1 MAAAS
6 AVVAVEKGA
15 LPAGFA
21 KRAQVVTETDKD
33 AERPGGLPA
42 FEAHPNRDL
51 VLGEVHAR
59 PFRMVE
65 TPRVFLRYGFTTDEE
80 ATARDRE
87 WFSGFCRSH
96 GAPVPDA
103 SARYHVIDLQT
114 GALRWERHG
123 EFTTYTWDGPGQGVT
138 GVFDAPRGHPF
149 GAGFRAPGPQIVAA
163 RLDLV
168 RVEDA
173 DFEPLIERF
182 DRTSL
187 AVSSIHGDAARIVT
201 DFRQDK
207 DGMTRILI
215 VDDRLRPHQAGALA
229 QRLLEVETYRTL
241 ALLGLAEANRQAPSV
256 ARIEAGLADIA
267 EKMRSS
273 EGVETNRV
281 LLDDL
286 TRLAAELEAGA
297 AASAYRFGAS
307 RAYEAIVEQRL
318 LAIEESPVE
327 GYFTFHQ
334 FLNRRMAPAMR
345 TCRTLEER
353 QANLSRKLARAATLL
368 RTRVDVELER
378 QNRDLLVAMNRRARL
393 QLRLQQTV
401 EGLSVAAVSYYVVGL
416 ISYLAK
422 AAKESGL
429 HLPST
434 EVVTGISVPVVVIAI
449 WMMVK
454 RIRAHHSDPE
464 KDDSS

>member
-1 MAAAS
+1 MT
-6 AVVAVEKGA
+6 EK
-15 LPAGFA
+15 
-21 KRAQVVTETDKD
+21 DKEE
-33 AERPGGLPA
+33 ARSGGLPA
-42 FEAHPNRDL
+42 FEAHPFRDL

-59 PFRMVE
+59 PFRLAE
-65 TPRVFLRYGFTTDEE
+65 TPRVFLRYGFTTDEQ

-87 WFSGFCRSH
+87 WFSGFCRSN
-96 GAPVPDA
+96 GAPVPDV

-114 GALRWERHG
+114 GTLRWERHG
-123 EFTTYTWDGPGQGVT
+123 EFTTYTWDGPGQGAK
-138 GVFDAPRGHPF
+138 GVFEPPPGHPF
-149 GAGFRAPGPQIVAA
+149 GAGFRAPGPLIVAA

-168 RVEDA
+168 RVEDTE
-173 DFEPLIERF
+173 FEPLIDRF
-182 DRTSL
+182 DRASL
-187 AVSSIHGDAARIVT
+187 AVSGIHGNAARIVS

-207 DGMTRILI
+207 DGMTRILV
-215 VDDRLRPHQAGALA
+215 VDHRLRPHQAGALA

-241 ALLGLAEANRQAPSV
+241 ALLGLAEANRQAPNV

-286 TRLAAELEAGA
+286 TRLAADLEAGA

-307 RAYEAIVEQRL
+307 RAYEAIVRERL
-318 LAIEESPVE
+318 LAIEEGPVE
-327 GYFTFHQ
+327 GYFTFNQ

-353 QANLSRKLARAATLL
+353 QVNLSRKLARAATLL

-422 AAKESGL
+422 ASKAGGL
-429 HLPST
+429 PLPAS
-434 EVVTGISVPVVVIAI
+434 EVVTGLSVPLVVIAI
-449 WMMVK
+449 WMTVR
-454 RIRAHHSDPE
+454 RIRKRHADPE
-464 KDDSS
+464 KDEAP